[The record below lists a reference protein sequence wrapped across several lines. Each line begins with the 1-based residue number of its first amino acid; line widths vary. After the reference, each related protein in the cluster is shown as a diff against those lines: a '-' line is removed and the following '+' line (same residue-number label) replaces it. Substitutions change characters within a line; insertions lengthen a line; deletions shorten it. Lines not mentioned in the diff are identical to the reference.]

1 MVRGFYLIIAI
12 LIFMG
17 ASFEVNAHSIGRS
30 SSYWTPAGDGY
41 DVRWSISP
49 EEYQS
54 LSEDGGVDLVRAA
67 FSAMLQEQACD
78 IQTSSNLGTV
88 SPGQDVELTFRV
100 TCAPDGISLS
110 GLFDLNPSHVH
121 LLHFADGLETS
132 EILFTNDRS
141 SFDLAG
147 GNEAQASSIWQYLK
161 LGFSHILEGY
171 DHLAFVL
178 ALMLVVSSIRP
189 LFWAI
194 TGFTLGHSI
203 TLALGSLGLLA
214 ARPEIVE
221 PIIAFTIAFTVMDS
235 VIARSRDAGR
245 WFVFGG
251 VFVLALAAAEIF
263 IASML
268 PLIAWAGLGL
278 MTLSIWAFSLQ
289 GEEKARKVLPL
300 VTLGFGLIHGFGFAG
315 VLSELGLPADGKFTA
330 LLGFNLGVEAGQIA
344 FVLVIFVLLQFS
356 GLFKPKTLE
365 RIRHLVAFALIGL
378 GLFWFVERIFL

>member
-1 MVRGFYLIIAI
+1 MARGFYLIVAI
-12 LIFMG
+12 LIFVG
-17 ASFEVNAHSIGRS
+17 LSLEASAHSIGRS
-30 SSYWTPAGDGY
+30 SSYWTPASNGY

-67 FSAMLQEQACD
+67 FSAMFQEQACD
-78 IQTSSNLGTV
+78 FQTSANSGNAN
-88 SPGQDVELTFRV
+88 PGQDIELTFRV
-100 TCAPDGISLS
+100 TCAPDRISLS

-121 LLHFADGLETS
+121 LLHFEDSLETQ
-132 EILFTNDRS
+132 EILVTSDKP
-141 SFDLAG
+141 SFALEG
-147 GNEAQASSIWQYLK
+147 GDEAQASSIWQYLK

-251 VFVLALAAAEIF
+251 VFVLVLAVAEIF
-263 IASML
+263 IASIL
-268 PLIAWAGLGL
+268 PLIAWVGLGL

-315 VLSELGLPADGKFTA
+315 VLSELGLPTDGKFTA

-344 FVLVIFVLLQFS
+344 FVLVIFVLMQFR

-365 RIRHLVAFALIGL
+365 RIRHVAALALIGL